1 MRSCSLPSPLNNETG
16 RKFDGSELSP
26 FLGSG
31 ITLEYFQLSANLPS
45 LKDRLKIILSGTAIS
60 FATGFN
66 ILLLIPSGPLALFG
80 FKMSIKV
87 LISSTVHVILDNLF
101 KHLNSKGG
109 RRQLSSDIVD
119 IDTKYSLRRSA
130 FSGSVKQNVSCP
142 FGNLVLSGG
151 G

>member
-1 MRSCSLPSPLNNETG
+1 MFLKAMRSCNLPSPLNNETG
-16 RKFDGSELSP
+16 RKIDGSELSP
-26 FLGSG
+26 FLGSS

-87 LISSTVHVILDNLF
+87 LISSTVHVVLDNLF
-101 KHLNSKGG
+101 KH
-109 RRQLSSDIVD
+109 
-119 IDTKYSLRRSA
+119 
-130 FSGSVKQNVSCP
+130 
-142 FGNLVLSGG
+142 
-151 G
+151 